1 MFSHVLGDE
10 VLAVVHAESDDRDR
24 GGRVFTSFV
33 LLVRGFVQ
41 SQDEGEGGVVL
52 DHRDGGRNRVRANHV
67 RRGRAEVR
75 MEGAVCRERG
85 AGGVFRVFDVDV
97 SR

>member
-33 LLVRGFVQ
+33 FLVRGFVQ
-41 SQDEGEGGVVL
+41 SQDEGEGGVVF
-52 DHRDGGRNRVRANHV
+52 DHRDGGPESRSGKSCPARS
-67 RRGRAEVR
+67 GRSTGGR
-75 MEGAVCRERG
+75 CRL
-85 AGGVFRVFDVDV
+85 
-97 SR
+97 S